1 MKEMA
6 AAAREASEKM
16 RAERPPTSKEIEAK
30 LTITGSKVEWLTTN
44 FCPGGPRMKGG
55 IRPGPPRIPLDRA
68 RLIFPLRLQRT
79 TTDKLHVY

>member
-1 MKEMA
+1 MT
-6 AAAREASEKM
+6 RGVLYFHLNL
-16 RAERPPTSKEIEAK
+16 

-68 RLIFPLRLQRT
+68 RLIFSSTSTKDNNRQITCILEILC
-79 TTDKLHVY
+79 KFVVL

>member
-1 MKEMA
+1 MT
-6 AAAREASEKM
+6 RGVLYFHFNL
-16 RAERPPTSKEIEAK
+16 

-79 TTDKLHVY
+79 TTDKLHVH

>member
-1 MKEMA
+1 MT
-6 AAAREASEKM
+6 RGVLYFHLNL
-16 RAERPPTSKEIEAK
+16 

-68 RLIFPLRLQRT
+68 RLIFPQRLQRT
-79 TTDKLHVY
+79 TTDKLPVY